1 MAIPKQERLVSLVMC
16 LLAARRY
23 VTKEELRSSI
33 ESYRMC
39 TSDEAFDRM
48 FERDKDDVRELGFTI
63 ETGANDPLVES
74 ADGYRIRPEHNT
86 LPPVDLDPEEAA
98 ALALAAGAWQQSSL
112 SGAATGAL
120 YKLKAAG
127 VEIDTAP
134 LTSVEPRVTARESAF
149 GPLLEALRARRP
161 VQFTYRGSG
170 AAEASQRVVEPW
182 GMSCWRGR
190 WYLVGW
196 ARDREEQRVFRLE
209 RVLDKPKPKILREE
223 LRAPVP
229 ENVDIR
235 AQVARFAGEG
245 GEGSARIRL
254 RAGAGFPL
262 RARATAVKQVD
273 EAWDELELPYGHGLH
288 SWLAEFGAD
297 VVVLDPP
304 DLRGA
309 VVRQLRAAAGLPVG
323 AGAAGV
329 GAGHEA
335 SEGISA

>member
-23 VTKEELRSSI
+23 VTKEELRTSI
-33 ESYRMC
+33 ESYRLC

-48 FERDKDDVRELGFTI
+48 FERDKDDVRELGFAI

-74 ADGYRIRPEHNT
+74 ADGYRIRAEHNT

-149 GPLLEALRARRP
+149 GPLLEALRTKRP
-161 VQFTYRGSG
+161 VQFSYRSSG
-170 AAEASQRVVEPW
+170 AAEARQRVVEPW

-209 RVLDKPKPKILREE
+209 RVLDKPKPRILREQ

-229 ENVDIR
+229 ANVDIR
-235 AQVARFAGEG
+235 EQVARFAGEG
-245 GEGSARIRL
+245 GEGTARLRV

-262 RARATAVKQVD
+262 RARATAVKPVD
-273 EAWDELELPYGHGLH
+273 EAWDELELAYGHGLH

-304 DLRGA
+304 ELRAA
-309 VVRQLRAAAGLPVG
+309 VVGQLRAAAGLPAEDNAHASEVG
-323 AGAAGV
+323 A
-329 GAGHEA
+329 
-335 SEGISA
+335 